1 MDEITITYISIN
13 GDEIA
18 TITIKNNQ
26 KLGRELFDLMR
37 KIKDYKYVSERT
49 PHQIFFIPI
58 SNSELEPNEIK
69 LEYLHDTICSPYG
82 TIFNVI
88 YTQITEGEYFHL
100 YGSEIF
106 NKCVKYLTTNNSYD
120 SDDDFVKNPINCTR
134 CTNCLCRIKKEQ
146 SQKQYKERLA
156 LFQTNLHP

>member
-1 MDEITITYISIN
+1 MEETVITYITIN

-37 KIKDYKYVSERT
+37 KIKDYKYVSEFN

-88 YTQITEGEYFHL
+88 YTQIGEGEYFHL
-100 YGSEIF
+100 YGSDIF
-106 NKCVKYLTTNNSYD
+106 NKCLQDFTNNNSTD
-120 SDDDFVKNPINCTR
+120 SDDNLMKEAMMCAR
-134 CTNCLCRIKKEQ
+134 CTNCLCRINKKQ
-146 SQKQYKERLA
+146 SQNQYKERLA

>member
-1 MDEITITYISIN
+1 MEETVITYITIN
-13 GDEIA
+13 GDKIA

-37 KIKDYKYVSERT
+37 KLKDYKYVSEFN

-82 TIFNVI
+82 TIFNVV
-88 YTQITEGEYFHL
+88 YTQIDEGEYFHL
-100 YGSEIF
+100 YGSDIF
-106 NKCVKYLTTNNSYD
+106 NNCLKYLSNNND
-120 SDDDFVKNPINCTR
+120 SDDDNLMKKHINCTR
-134 CTNCLCRIKKEQ
+134 CTNCLCRLKKEQ
-146 SQKQYKERLA
+146 SRNQYKERLA